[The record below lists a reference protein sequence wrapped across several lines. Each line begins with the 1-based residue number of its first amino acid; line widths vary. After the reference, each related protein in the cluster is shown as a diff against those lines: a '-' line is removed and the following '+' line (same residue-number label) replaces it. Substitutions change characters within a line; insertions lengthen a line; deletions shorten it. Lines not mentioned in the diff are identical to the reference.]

1 MQNHP
6 AYQFE
11 RYSERACKII
21 SEARAWANHLNARV
35 LSSHFLL
42 AGLVQVDPELPQRV
56 LDSEAIDPWRILEEV
71 TRQKDAQEPVTD
83 SHENV
88 SVHVLDILKGAVDE
102 AEREG
107 SVEIDAPHI
116 LRSLIRKEDSI
127 GSNILRRLMT
137 QPANEPAFPERRE
150 SRIEPLR
157 ESPRKQPKKQTQTG
171 VLKKF
176 CYDLTEAAR
185 SGMLE
190 PMVGRENEVR
200 QLARILSRKTK
211 NNPVLIGEAGV
222 GKTAIVEGLA
232 QMIVNNEL
240 PDWFADKSI
249 LRLDMTHLVAGT
261 KYRGEFEH
269 RLKKVIEAIEVRD
282 DIILFIDEL
291 HTLIGAGSAEG
302 ALDAANIL
310 KPALARGEIR
320 CIGATTYQEYQQH
333 IAKDKALARRF
344 QPVRV
349 EEPDLT
355 QVRAIASKVAERLS
369 AYHRVRYPEETI
381 DAAIRLSDRYLTD
394 RFMPDKVIDLLDEAG
409 ASVRLECSN
418 EQETPPVVDVQRIQ
432 DIVANWAGV
441 PVQNLKQDE
450 KQTLLNLENE
460 LGREIVGQREA
471 IATIARAIRRRR
483 TGIHGLN
490 RPVGVFL
497 FVGQTG
503 VGKTALARALSKK
516 LFGTEKALIRLDMSE
531 YMEPHSVSKIIG
543 APPGYVGYQMGGHL
557 TEWIRK
563 QPYSVVLF
571 DEIEKA
577 HPAVNNLLLQLF
589 DEGRLTDSQGN
600 TVDFRNTILIMT
612 SNLGAKTGMSR
623 KMGFLRDGTGPGT
636 ETAADGAYLQA
647 VQQHFQPEFLN
658 RIDAIVQFHP
668 LTDDDLQRILKILI
682 RNLNRELAEQQLHLT
697 LTPKA
702 VQYLVQKASQQR
714 HFGARPLVRLVQTE
728 IEDLLAEALLRDDI
742 TPGDHISVHYHARKG
757 ILLRRKQTRRPAL
770 AA

>member
-1 MQNHP
+1 MNNHP

-56 LDSEAIDPWRILEEV
+56 LGADAIDPWRILEEI
-71 TRQKDAQEPVTD
+71 TRQKDSQEPVTNE
-83 SHENV
+83 HENV

-102 AEREG
+102 AESEG
-107 SVEIDAPHI
+107 SREIDAPHI
-116 LRSLIRKEDSI
+116 LRSLMRKEDSI
-127 GSNILRRLMT
+127 GANILRRLMT
-137 QPANEPAFPERRE
+137 QPASEPEFPERRDA
-150 SRIEPLR
+150 RIYPLR
-157 ESPRKQPKKQTQTG
+157 EQPRTRKQPQSG

-185 SGMLE
+185 AGVLE
-190 PMVGRENEVR
+190 PMVGREKEVK

-232 QMIVNNEL
+232 QMIVNKEL
-240 PDWFADKSI
+240 PDWFADKTI

-269 RLKKVIEAIEVRD
+269 RLKKVIETIEVRD

-333 IAKDKALARRF
+333 IARDKALARRF

-349 EEPDLT
+349 EEPDLA
-355 QVRAIASKVAERLS
+355 QVRAIAKKVAERLS
-369 AYHRVRYPEETI
+369 AYHHVRFPEETI
-381 DAAIRLSDRYLTD
+381 NAAIRLADRYLTD

-409 ASVRLECSN
+409 ASVRLEHGSVQG
-418 EQETPPVVDVQRIQ
+418 EAPEVDVQRIQ
-432 DIVANWAGV
+432 DIVANWSGV
-441 PVQNLKQDE
+441 PVQNLERDE
-450 KQTLLNLENE
+450 KQTLLNLERD
-460 LGREIVGQREA
+460 LSREIVGQREA
-471 IATIARAIRRRR
+471 IATVARAIRRRR
-483 TGIHGLN
+483 TGINGLS

-503 VGKTALARALSKK
+503 VGKTALARALARK
-516 LFGTEKALIRLDMSE
+516 LFGSEKALIRLDMSE

-557 TEWIRK
+557 TELIRK
-563 QPYSVVLF
+563 RPYSVVLF

-577 HPAVNNLLLQLF
+577 HPAVNNLLLQLY

-600 TVDFRNTILIMT
+600 TIDFRNTILIMT
-612 SNLGAKTGMSR
+612 SNLGTQTGLSR
-623 KMGFLRDGTGPGT
+623 KVGFLRDDT
-636 ETAADGAYLQA
+636 EPATEPESHGAYLQA

-668 LTDDDLQRILKILI
+668 LTDDDLQQILRILI
-682 RNLNRELAEQQLHLT
+682 RNLNRELVEQQLFVKV
-697 LTPKA
+697 TPKA
-702 VQYLVQKASQQR
+702 MRYLVQLAKQQR
-714 HFGARPLVRLVQTE
+714 HYGARPLVRLLQTQ
-728 IEDLLAEALLRDDI
+728 IEDPLAEALLRNEI
-742 TPGDHISVHYHARKG
+742 GPGDRVSVQYHARKG
-757 ILLRRKQTRRPAL
+757 IILRRKRNRKPAL